1 MKPELQYSILC
12 DDVRQEGNGKFIFLG
27 AFNTIAS
34 PQFPVIHQ
42 VLHIAN
48 QWCVGEGKFRQQSRV
63 VDPDNKALVTSPEIT
78 FTLKDYDAS
87 HIVISRFHSVQFN
100 SAGKYSVEI
109 LLDGELFRRF
119 PFHVVS
125 IPQKS
130 AA

>member
-12 DDVRQEGNGKFIFLG
+12 DDVRQESNGKFIFLG
-27 AFNTIAS
+27 AFNTITS
-34 PQFPVIHQ
+34 PKFPVAHL

-48 QWCVGEGKFRQQSRV
+48 QWCVGEGEFRQQSRI
-63 VDPDNKALVTSPEIT
+63 VDPENKALVVSPEIK
-78 FTLKDYDAS
+78 FMLKDYDAS
-87 HIVISRFHSVQFN
+87 HIVISRFHNVQF
-100 SAGKYSVEI
+100 SMAGKYSVEV

-125 IPQKS
+125 ISKKP